1 MSLTRIGLAYCM
13 ICHNVYIA
21 IIVLS
26 PYMPGFDP
34 SLGPTWL
41 YCYVHLTPG
50 IHCDILHHFTAF
62 LVPSV
67 VSVCLLLDLLYS
79 FNCMPVDHRLTPCC
93 LPIAAR
99 NHPLTSLPC
108 GVYCGRGI
116 WCLVAGMARFDSSI
130 LILIWIFFVCLFV
143 FLSLSVPI
151 HRYFCQPPIT
161 HLHVYW
167 LRALATQYKD
177 INLVSIQ
184 THVTSH

>member
-1 MSLTRIGLAYCM
+1 MFIPR
-13 ICHNVYIA
+13 IA

-34 SLGPTWL
+34 SLDPTWL

-67 VSVCLLLDLLYS
+67 VLVCLLLDLLYS
-79 FNCMPVDHRLTPCC
+79 FNCMPVDHRLIPCC
-93 LPIAAR
+93 FANSCSQPPAYFAA
-99 NHPLTSLPC
+99 
-108 GVYCGRGI
+108 V
-116 WCLVAGMARFDSSI
+116 WCVLRAWDMVLRRWNGAFRFKHFNLD
-130 LILIWIFFVCLFV
+130 LNIFCLFV